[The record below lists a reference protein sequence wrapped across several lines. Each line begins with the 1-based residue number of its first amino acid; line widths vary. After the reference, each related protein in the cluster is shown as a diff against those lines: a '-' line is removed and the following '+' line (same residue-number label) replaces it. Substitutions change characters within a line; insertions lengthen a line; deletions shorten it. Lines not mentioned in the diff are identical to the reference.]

1 MKKLL
6 AVVLAVLM
14 CTAALLTFVSAE
26 DVAGTEYKLGTV
38 GTDNVNGAF
47 KVYLIQRATP
57 GTWDGFNPSADFIY
71 ADMKPATVEGGA
83 YVDKF
88 HNSEKNT
95 DMVTSLNASDA
106 GIETWVRP
114 GACWVFEFKAP
125 VAGTYTVSADVDG
138 IFGAA
143 AFMSVGNNDLT
154 KYKQFEHAKPDT
166 LSYTVDLEAG
176 ETLNIGFSR
185 AYGATTAGA
194 CDPHSDQVV
203 HKATN
208 FKVTLDA
215 VSAGGTEPE
224 DPTPSAVVY
233 DFIEAFKSKNLE
245 GSCFSPVMIHH
256 VHGNIGHHYTWY
268 DGTDASK
275 KNAATGGALEGYRN
289 YNSDEGAYNDVTLFN
304 GNVWWYSPNKM
315 DNVICFTA
323 PVDGVYTY
331 DFDTAGIAGWG
342 GAAHSSMDFYV
353 QSGETMLHEA
363 HYDKGTAESETF
375 AKWTGT
381 ITLKAGETIYFA
393 NSSGADGNS
402 AGDNCVLNKL
412 QVTLVEEIKPEA
424 PKTGDALV
432 AVLALVAVAG
442 TALVISKKH

>member
-6 AVVLAVLM
+6 AVVLAVVM

-57 GTWDGFNPSADFIY
+57 ETWDGFNASADFIY
-71 ADMKPATVEGGA
+71 ADMKPATVESGA

-88 HNSEKNT
+88 HNIETNT

-106 GIETWVRP
+106 GIQTWVRP

-125 VAGTYTVSADVDG
+125 VAGTYTVSADVNG
-138 IFGAA
+138 IYGAA
-143 AFMSVGNNDLT
+143 TFMSVGNNNLT

-166 LSYTVDLEAG
+166 LSYTVDLKAG

-194 CDPHSDQVV
+194 CDPHSDKVD
-203 HKATN
+203 HKVTN

-224 DPTPSAVVY
+224 DPKTDPVVY
-233 DFIEAFKSKNLE
+233 DFIEAFKNKDLE
-245 GSCFSPVMIHH
+245 GSHFSPVMIHH
-256 VHGNIGHHYTWY
+256 VHGNISDHYTWY
-268 DGTDASK
+268 DGSDESK
-275 KNAATGGALEGYRN
+275 KNAATGGALVGYRN
-289 YNSDEGAYNDVTLFN
+289 YNSDEGAYNDVALQD
-304 GNVWWYSPNKM
+304 GNVWWYSPNAM

-323 PVDGVYTY
+323 PVNGVYTY
-331 DFDTAGIAGWG
+331 DFDTAGIPNWG

-363 HYDKGTAESETF
+363 HYQKGTSEADVAT
-375 AKWTGT
+375 KWSGT
-381 ITLKAGETIYFA
+381 ITLNAGDTIYFA
-393 NSSGADGNS
+393 CSSGEDGNS

-412 QVTLVEEIKPEA
+412 QVALVEEIKA
-424 PKTGDALV
+424 PDTNDALV
-432 AVLALVAVAG
+432 AVIALAAVAG